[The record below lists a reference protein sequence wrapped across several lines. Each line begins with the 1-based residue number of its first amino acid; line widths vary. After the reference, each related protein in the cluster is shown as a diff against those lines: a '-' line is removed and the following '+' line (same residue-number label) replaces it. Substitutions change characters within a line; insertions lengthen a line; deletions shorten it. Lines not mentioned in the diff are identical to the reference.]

1 MGKEMNAAVLHAVGD
16 LRYERV
22 GMPAA
27 GEGEALVRVRAAGV
41 CGSDLGR
48 VMTTGTYRFPT
59 IPGHEFCG
67 EIVETGSRLR
77 AFARGDRVVVA
88 PLLPCGRCEFCESG
102 DFGLCEDYDYLGSRR
117 DGGFAE
123 YVVAPERNLL
133 RLPDELSFLEGAG
146 VEPAAVTL
154 HGLLRVGIGVG
165 DTVAVLGC
173 GALGLFA
180 LQFARIMGA
189 SRVFAVDI
197 APDKLALAG
206 ILGADE
212 CVNSAEVDAVERI
225 LELTGGR
232 GASVALETAGAV
244 QTQEQCLRIVRKKGR
259 VLYLGTA
266 HRDVVIP
273 PKSFERIV
281 RHELSL
287 MGSWNSY
294 SAPFPGVEWQSTID
308 FLRSGSFKLKPLI
321 THVFDLSE
329 APKVFVD
336 LVKRTY
342 PYTKVMFEPSD
353 KA

>member
-1 MGKEMNAAVLHAVGD
+1 MGEEMNAAVLHAVAD

-22 GMPAA
+22 RMPAV
-27 GEGEALVRVRAAGV
+27 GEGEVLVRVRAAGV

-67 EIVETGSRLR
+67 EIAETGARVK
-77 AFARGDRVVVA
+77 AFSRGDRVVVA
-88 PLLPCGRCEFCESG
+88 PILPCGRCEFCESG
-102 DFGLCEDYDYLGSRR
+102 DYGLCEDYDYLGSRR

-123 YVVAPERNLL
+123 YAVAPERNLL
-133 RLPDELSFLEGAG
+133 RLPDSLSYLEGAG

-154 HGLLRVGIGVG
+154 HGMLRVGIGVG

-189 SRVFAVDI
+189 SRVYAVDI
-197 APDKLALAG
+197 APDKLALAEL
-206 ILGADE
+206 LGADE

-225 LELTGGR
+225 LEMTGGR
-232 GASVALETAGAV
+232 GVNAALETAGVA
-244 QTQEQCLRIVRKKGR
+244 QTQEQCLRMVRKKGR

-281 RHELSL
+281 RGELTL
-287 MGSWNSY
+287 RGSWNSY
-294 SAPFPGVEWQSTID
+294 SAPFPGVEWRATID
-308 FLRSGSFKLKPLI
+308 HMRSGAFKLKPLI
-321 THVFDLSE
+321 SHVFDLSE
-329 APKVFVD
+329 APKVFAD
-336 LVKRTY
+336 LVHREY
-342 PYTKVMFEPSD
+342 PYTKVMFEP
-353 KA
+353 KEGP